1 MADILIADD
10 HAVVRQGLR
19 QIISNDPG
27 LRVVGEATNGDEVL
41 PMAQKLR
48 PDAVVLDI
56 TMPGKNG
63 LEVLTEL
70 KRKYPKLPVLILS
83 MHPEDQLAI
92 RLLKAGAAGY
102 VTKESAPEELIG
114 ALRRVCGGG
123 KYIGPLLA
131 ERLAAY
137 IGEGQSKPPHENL
150 SAREFQVLC
159 MIAQG
164 KTVSQISDDLGLSI
178 KTVSTYR
185 VRILEKMNMKSSAE
199 LTSYAIRHNL
209 VH

>member
-1 MADILIADD
+1 MADILVADD
-10 HAVVRQGLR
+10 HAVVRHGLR
-19 QIISNDPG
+19 QIISGDPG
-27 LRVVGEATNGDEVL
+27 LRVVGEATNGEEVL
-41 PMAQKLR
+41 RLAQELR
-48 PDAVVLDI
+48 PDVVLLDI
-56 TMPGKNG
+56 SMPGKSG

-70 KRKYPKLPVLILS
+70 RRKWPRLPVLILS

-114 ALRRVCGGG
+114 ALKKVCAGG
-123 KYIGPLLA
+123 KYVGPLLA

-137 IGEGQSKPPHENL
+137 VGDDSGKPAHESL

-164 KTVSQISDDLGLSI
+164 KTVSQISDELNLSA

-185 VRILEKMNMKSSAE
+185 VRILDKMKMKTSAE
-199 LTSYAIRHNL
+199 LTLYAVRNNL

>member
-10 HAVVRQGLR
+10 HAVVRQGLKL
-19 QIISNDPG
+19 IISRDPA
-27 LRVVGEATNGDEVL
+27 LRVVGEAASGDEVL
-41 PMAQKLR
+41 AAAERLR

-56 TMPGKNG
+56 TMPGRSG

-70 KRKYPKLPVLILS
+70 KRRWPKLPVLILS

-114 ALRRVCGGG
+114 ALRRVCAGG
-123 KYIGPLLA
+123 KYVGPLLA
-131 ERLAAY
+131 EKLAAY
-137 IGEGQSKPPHENL
+137 VSEEQGGPPHESL
-150 SAREFQVLC
+150 STREFQVLC

-164 KTVSQISDDLGLSI
+164 KTVSQISDELGLSI

-185 VRILEKMNMKSSAE
+185 VRVLEKMKMKTSAE
-199 LTSYAIRHNL
+199 LTLYAVRNNL